1 MKSVECYYISLVTKG
16 ESIQPSTRQFLLIC
30 PPLKQHVGRERVS
43 FFFLPTLPQ
52 PHPVAPGFI
61 PVCRYLRPPVAESSF
76 ARSSPSLKKKSFQGP
91 KRDLRADTV
100 FCQLQHRGLT
110 WHTVGTE
117 RGYGATVDGVTLGTI
132 FCI

>member
-1 MKSVECYYISLVTKG
+1 M
-16 ESIQPSTRQFLLIC
+16 
-30 PPLKQHVGRERVS
+30 
-43 FFFLPTLPQ
+43 
-52 PHPVAPGFI
+52 
-61 PVCRYLRPPVAESSF
+61 AEYSF

-117 RGYGATVDGVTLGTI
+117 RGTQGADLAHGGTERGYGATVDGVTLGTI

>member
-1 MKSVECYYISLVTKG
+1 M
-16 ESIQPSTRQFLLIC
+16 
-30 PPLKQHVGRERVS
+30 
-43 FFFLPTLPQ
+43 
-52 PHPVAPGFI
+52 
-61 PVCRYLRPPVAESSF
+61 AESSF

-117 RGYGATVDGVTLGTI
+117 RGTQGADMAHGGDGEGVRGDGGRGYSRHHFLYLKINTLSSS
-132 FCI
+132 